1 MTSTVARHR
10 PAVVAWLLAMCALVA
25 LMIIVGGATRLTDS
39 GLSIT
44 EWRPVTGAIPPLSQA
59 DWLAEFEKYKTIPEY
74 HQVNL
79 GMSLAEF
86 KTIYWWEWGHRF
98 LGRVIGLVFLIPL
111 LVFAATRRID
121 SRLGMKLFGLFLLG
135 GLQGALG
142 WWMVSSGL
150 TERVDVSQYR
160 LAAHLGLALLLFAA
174 MLWIALDLSA
184 PLTRRARHRLAPFA
198 VAILAGVYAQMILG
212 AFVAGLR
219 AGRVYN
225 TWPLMEGRF
234 MPEAYFDGAP
244 RFLDL
249 FETAAAVQFNHRLGA
264 YFLLAAALAM
274 MIAARR
280 SPLAGRAQMLFAAIL
295 AQAALG
301 VWTVVS
307 GTPLALG
314 LAHQAM
320 ALLVLSAALYL
331 VHGSM
336 TSIEM
341 TLSSAV
347 SPFGVRASGTAR
359 TGSDSAP
366 MTPFQG
372 TSLTGAPSPEV
383 TMASAPSR

>member
-1 MTSTVARHR
+1 MSSTANPQNR
-10 PAVVAWLLAMCALVA
+10 AVFLWLVGVCALIA
-25 LMIIVGGATRLTDS
+25 LMIVVGGATRLTDS

-44 EWRPVTGAIPPLSQA
+44 EWRPVTGAVPPLTEA
-59 DWLAEFEKYKTIPEY
+59 DWRSEFEKYKTIPEY

-111 LVFAATRRID
+111 VFFAATRRID
-121 SRLGMKLFGLFLLG
+121 RRLGTRLFGLFLLG
-135 GLQGALG
+135 GFQGALG

-160 LAAHLGLALLLFAA
+160 LAAHLALAILLFAA
-174 MLWIALDLSA
+174 TSWIALGLLTPRA
-184 PLTRRARHRLAPFA
+184 PGRRHRLAPFA
-198 VAILAGVYAQMILG
+198 IALLAGVYAQMILG

-234 MPEAYFDGAP
+234 FPEAYFSDGP

-249 FETAAAVQFNHRLGA
+249 FETAAAAQFNHRLGA

-274 MIAARR
+274 LISARGT
-280 SPLAGRAQMLFAAIL
+280 SLAPRARLLFAAVI
-295 AQAALG
+295 AQATLG
-301 VWTVVS
+301 VWTVVA

-320 ALLVLSAALYL
+320 ALLVLLAALYL
-331 VHGSM
+331 VHGST

-341 TLSSAV
+341 TSSS
-347 SPFGVRASGTAR
+347 SPSPLGVRGSGTVSKGR
-359 TGSDSAP
+359 ESAP

-372 TSLTGAPSPEV
+372 TSRTGAPSPDV
-383 TMASAPSR
+383 ATASAPSR